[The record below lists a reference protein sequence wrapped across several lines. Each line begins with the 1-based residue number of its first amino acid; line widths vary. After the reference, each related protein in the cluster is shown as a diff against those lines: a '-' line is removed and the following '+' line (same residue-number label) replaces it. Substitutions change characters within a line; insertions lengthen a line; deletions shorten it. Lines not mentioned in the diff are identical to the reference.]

1 MKFRLTETIKEFAHI
16 EDKYGY
22 VEVKKP
28 YECSTYDDL
37 QNIFLTLV
45 DFSSGK
51 LTFEVEKIEEEG
63 DE

>member
-1 MKFRLTETIKEFAHI
+1 MKFRLTETIKEYTHI

-45 DFSSGK
+45 DYSTDK
-51 LTFEVEKIEEEG
+51 LRLEVEKIEEVDG
-63 DE
+63 

>member
-1 MKFRLTETIKEFAHI
+1 MRFRLTETIKEFTHI

-45 DFSSGK
+45 DYSTDK
-51 LTFEVEKIEEEG
+51 LRLEVDKIEEA
-63 DE
+63 DD